1 MSYDK
6 YTWTTGETITAE
18 KMNHLENGVAEG
30 DCGFECSEE
39 STLVFD
45 GTIEATTQ
53 SFVSF
58 LPLTIPTAETMF
70 VTFND
75 IEYEMPK
82 NGVEGGYVY
91 GEIGSGSGVMPI
103 FDTYP
108 CAVAFVNGNTVVI
121 VKELGT
127 YQVKMEERSTSIT
140 TSECFDKVI
149 NKSSGIMKVKIEFVD
164 GNFVSVDKTRN
175 EVFQFLSEGN
185 IVLAQVKETQSNISY
200 TYTIPLNI
208 TSGAGINGTITRFG
222 SPMGQTVQVSIMN
235 IGWGENSDPIF
246 TTSFCGLQIVE

>member
-18 KMNHLENGVAEG
+18 KLNHIEDGIAG
-30 DCGFECSEE
+30 SGCGFEYSEE

-53 SFVSF
+53 PFVSF
-58 LPLTIPTAETMF
+58 LPLTIPTSETMF

-91 GEIGSGSGVMPI
+91 GEIGSGSGSMPI

-108 CAVAFVNGNTVVI
+108 CAVAFVNDNPMVI
-121 VKELGT
+121 VKEPST
-127 YQVKMEERSTSIT
+127 YQVKMEERSTSVT
-140 TSECFDKVI
+140 TSEYFDKAV
-149 NKSSGIMKVKIEFVD
+149 NKSSGIIKVKMEFVD
-164 GNFVSVDKTRN
+164 GNFISVDKTRN

-185 IVLAQVKETQSNISY
+185 AVLAQVKETQSNIPQ

-208 TSGAGINGTITRFG
+208 TSGTSINGTITRF
-222 SPMGQTVQVSIMN
+222 SSSTSQTIHASGMN
-235 IGWGENSDPIF
+235 IRWDENSDPIF
-246 TTSFCGLQIVE
+246 TTSSYGIQIVE